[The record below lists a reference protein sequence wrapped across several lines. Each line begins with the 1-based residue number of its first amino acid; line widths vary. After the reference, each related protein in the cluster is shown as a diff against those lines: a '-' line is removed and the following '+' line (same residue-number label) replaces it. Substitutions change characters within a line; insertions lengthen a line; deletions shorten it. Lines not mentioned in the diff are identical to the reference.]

1 MTMTQ
6 LFGILSL
13 WLVLTAAEPWIEM
26 PKWMWYLILVMLGI
40 GWELLAEEGD
50 RWWLA
55 FGLAGGAVLFSQVTD
70 LLLVLTDWVR
80 MLVLRRTR

>member
-1 MTMTQ
+1 MQ

-26 PKWMWYLILVMLGI
+26 PRWAWYLILVVLGI
-40 GWELLAEEGD
+40 GWELLAD
-50 RWWLA
+50 DATHWWLG
-55 FGLAGGAVLFSQVTD
+55 FGLAGGAVALSLVTD
-70 LLLVLTDWVR
+70 LLVVVADWVR